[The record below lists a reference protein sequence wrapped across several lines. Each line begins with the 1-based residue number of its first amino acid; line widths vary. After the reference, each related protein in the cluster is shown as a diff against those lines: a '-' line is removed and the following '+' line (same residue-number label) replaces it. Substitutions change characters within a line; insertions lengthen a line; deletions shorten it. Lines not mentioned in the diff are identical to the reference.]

1 MKIRNCNINIYRNAN
16 DTTPIATYRYT
27 RERTGGFITPQYRRA
42 YNTNAITL
50 TGVSNGDV
58 YTVKYGNYTGTFT
71 ITDNIETNGATVT
84 LR

>member
-1 MKIRNCNINIYRNAN
+1 MNLTLSQSSRA
-16 DTTPIATYRYT
+16 
-27 RERTGGFITPQYRRA
+27 RETSRGLTPQYRRA
-42 YNTNAITL
+42 YNTDSITL

-71 ITDNIETNGATVT
+71 ITDDIETNGTTVT